1 VSRPTTT
8 TEIGPDPAIYFLS
21 DYGTVDEFVGVVH
34 AVLHRVAP
42 TVRVID
48 LSHQVPPFDVAAGA
62 AMLVRCGPYLGAGVV
77 LAVVDP
83 GVGTTRRAVALQV
96 GPAGPAWLVG
106 PDNGLLLPLAAMLG
120 GVQSAIGLDRRQTAS
135 ARTSQSFDGRDLFAP
150 AAGHLALGGAP
161 DDLGSSIDLS
171 SLVSPEPVV
180 AHDGGVAG
188 GSTGSEMV
196 APVAWVDRFGN
207 VQLQLNPTALE
218 AIGLSLGGTA
228 RVTVVPGATSAGPP
242 PVPRRSGTGEGS
254 HQVRWVE
261 TFGQLARGEL
271 GLMVDGNGRMA
282 LVVNQGS
289 AAQALGLPPV
299 GRDVRIA
306 TDGAGTDQG

>member
-1 VSRPTTT
+1 MSRPTTT
-8 TEIGPDPAIYFLS
+8 TETGPDPAIYFLS

-34 AVLHRVAP
+34 AVLHRAAP

-62 AMLVRCGPYLGAGVV
+62 DMLVRCGPYLGTGVV

-96 GPAGPAWLVG
+96 GSAGPTWLVG
-106 PDNGLLLPLAAMLG
+106 PDNGLLLPLAATLG
-120 GVQSAIGLDRRQTAS
+120 GVQSAIGLGRRQIAS

-161 DDLGSSIDLS
+161 DDLGSSIDPA
-171 SLVSPEPVV
+171 SLVGPVPV
-180 AHDGGVAG
+180 AADDGGVAP
-188 GSTGSEMV
+188 GSTGSEVV
-196 APVAWVDRFGN
+196 APVAWIDRFGN
-207 VQLQLNPTALE
+207 VQLLLNPTALE
-218 AIGLSLGGTA
+218 AIGVSLGGTA
-228 RVTVVPGATSAGPP
+228 RVTVEPGAATGGPS
-242 PVPRRSGTGEGS
+242 PVRRRSGTGESS

-261 TFGQLARGEL
+261 AFGQLARGEL

-282 LVVNQGS
+282 LVADQGS
-289 AAQALGLPPV
+289 AAQTLGLPAV

-306 TDGAGTDQG
+306 TGRVGTDQG